1 MIEFVKSGINID
13 FVGKMKFAFYI
24 TAVAMILSIG
34 YLVVHGLNFGIDFA
48 GGTIMQ
54 IRFKSPTNIDKIRE
68 SLRLI
73 NMEGSSIQQIGPSSD
88 NEYLLKTDLSSSDLK
103 GISDR
108 IEESLSSIYGKGSFE
123 VRRVEMVGPKAG
135 EDLRKKGIMA
145 ITMAWIGMLIYIS
158 WRYEFRYAL
167 GGIICLLHDV
177 ILTTAVLT
185 VLGKEFTLTIIAAL
199 LTIIGY
205 SINDTVV
212 IFDRIRENARKN
224 IKKDLAEIVNLS
236 VNQTLSRTVLTAFT
250 VFLVLLALFFF
261 GGSVIHDFA
270 FVLLIGVI
278 VGMYSTVFIA
288 SPLVLIWEKYK
299 PGKRI
304 RKAA

>member
-1 MIEFVKSGINID
+1 MIEFIKSGTNID
-13 FVGKMKFAFYI
+13 FVGKMRFAFYI
-24 TAVAMILSIG
+24 TSAAILLSIG
-34 YLVVHGLNFGIDFA
+34 YLAVHGLNFGIDFA
-48 GGTIMQ
+48 GGTVMQ
-54 IRFKSPTNIDKIRE
+54 IKFKDQTNIDKIRE

-73 NMEGSSIQQIGPSSD
+73 NMEGSSIQQVGPRSD

-145 ITMAWIGMLIYIS
+145 ISMAWIGMLIYIT

-212 IFDRIRENARKN
+212 VFDRIRENARKN
-224 IKKDLAEIVNLS
+224 IKKDLSEIINIS

-261 GGSVIHDFA
+261 GGPVIHDFA

-288 SPLVLIWEKYK
+288 SPLVLVWEKYK